1 MAYIIKKNGVLN
13 VKRCIKYRITPH
25 VLPPYCVILFT
36 NKNVKGGF
44 VFAQHKV
51 DLGPL

>member
-1 MAYIIKKNGVLN
+1 MSGKFQ
-13 VKRCIKYRITPH
+13 TTSSS
-25 VLPPYCVILFT
+25 LFT